1 MRGDQPFGCAA
12 PDALG
17 PIGSGGSRRQRDR
30 HSFSAMTTPLR
41 QALVY
46 RLACH
51 SLCARCRDDRA
62 FRRRTDELLA
72 KFQNE
77 LPAILREAAAL
88 ERELAESVSAR

>member
-1 MRGDQPFGCAA
+1 MVQFRFEFDPREVESSLRLA
-12 PDALG
+12 
-17 PIGSGGSRRQRDR
+17 
-30 HSFSAMTTPLR
+30 PLR

-62 FRRRTDELLA
+62 FSRRTDELLA

-77 LPAILREAAAL
+77 LPAILQEAAAL
-88 ERELAESVSAR
+88 ERELVESVSAR